1 MSGIFMSLARMLR
14 LRGGPQELPASW
26 PLMIVLVSAYLM
38 QNLITGQQLEDD
50 NAVAKSLLALCLQV
64 IVLMGLLY
72 WRRHMERFTQTLS
85 AMAGVGVAF
94 NAITWILLTQST
106 TSPIQPLLALGW
118 LLVFIWSL
126 FVDAHIYRNALS
138 TTLSIGMLITV
149 LTLAASSAFIEL
161 LILV

>member
-1 MSGIFMSLARMLR
+1 MSLARMLR

-149 LTLAASSAFIEL
+149 LTLAASYAFIEL

>member
-1 MSGIFMSLARMLR
+1 MSLARMLR

-26 PLMIVLVSAYLM
+26 PLMIVLVSAYLI

-50 NAVAKSLLALCLQV
+50 NAVAKSVLALCLQV
-64 IVLMGLLY
+64 VVLTGLLY

-85 AMAGVGVAF
+85 AMAGVGVVF
-94 NAITWILLTQST
+94 NAITWILLTQSG

-118 LLVFIWSL
+118 LLVVIWSL

-149 LTLAASSAFIEL
+149 LTLAASFAFIEL

>member
-1 MSGIFMSLARMLR
+1 MSLARMLR

-50 NAVAKSLLALCLQV
+50 NAVAKSVLALCLQV
-64 IVLMGLLY
+64 VVLTGLLY

-94 NAITWILLTQST
+94 NAITWILLSQSG

-118 LLVFIWSL
+118 LLVYIWSL
-126 FVDAHIYRNALS
+126 FVNAHIYRNALS

-149 LTLAASSAFIEL
+149 LTLAASFAFIEL